1 MKPEEWPFD
10 LGSYKLSVTLK
21 QFKRSGSSG
30 ESPNGVSSR
39 EKEKL
44 EIASINPFLRSFAI
58 KKNRKMKWL
67 WERVV
72 ELGEVFTFK
81 YFKKG

>member
-10 LGSYKLSVTLK
+10 LASYKLSVTLK
-21 QFKRSGSSG
+21 QFIPSGSSG
-30 ESPNGVSSR
+30 ESPNRVSSR
-39 EKEKL
+39 KKKL

-72 ELGEVFTFK
+72 ELGEVFIFK